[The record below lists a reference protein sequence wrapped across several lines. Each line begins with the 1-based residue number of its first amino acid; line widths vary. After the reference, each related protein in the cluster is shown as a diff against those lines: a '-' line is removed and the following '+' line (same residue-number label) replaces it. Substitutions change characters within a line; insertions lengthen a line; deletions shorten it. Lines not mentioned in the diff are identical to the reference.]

1 MDKRMNKCTNERPK
15 KHQGTNDAADEDEN
29 YIETTVDEKKRHKD
43 KTR

>member
-15 KHQGTNDAADEDEN
+15 KQQGTNDAADEDEN